1 VTNNYYEAEKLPID
15 TKHIILNANPN
26 RVVNNV
32 VMISY
37 IAPYYSQNGKHLISV
52 SANGIHTDVTIFQKD
67 LKSLFGA
74 EAANWKLVKSYTI
87 REALPVVNF
96 ENKYKPTSPEGVFCC
111 GDYLLQGSINGAM
124 ESGRKTAEEI
134 IKGI

>member
-15 TKHIILNANPN
+15 TKHVILNANPN
-26 RVVNNV
+26 RTINNV
-32 VMISY
+32 VMISNV
-37 IAPYYSQNGKHLISV
+37 APNYSQNGKHLISV
-52 SANGIHTDVTIFQKD
+52 SANGIYTEADAFMMD
-67 LKSLFGA
+67 LKYIFGL

-87 REALPVVNF
+87 KEALPAINF
-96 ENKYKPTSPEGVFCC
+96 EEKYKPTSPEGVFYC

-124 ESGRKTAEEI
+124 ESGRRTAEEI